1 MKRYSFVITLV
12 SVSMVFSGICF
23 AQQQNTGCGLGSMA
37 FEGQAGL
44 VQQVLAV
51 TTNGSFGTQ
60 TFGITSGTS
69 KCERPKSYVDNENIN
84 KFVAENM
91 DSLAKDIA
99 RGSGEHLYAL
109 SVLMDIPL
117 SGKARWNAGL
127 QKNFSRIYPSA
138 DVSHVEVIKNIEA
151 VMAAQS

>member
-1 MKRYSFVITLV
+1 MKRYSIVITLV
-12 SVSMVFSGICF
+12 SVSMAFSGICF

-37 FEGQAGL
+37 FENQTGL

-84 KFVAENM
+84 KFVSENM

-109 SVLMDIPL
+109 SVLMDIPQSEEL
-117 SGKARWNAGL
+117 SGTPACRGISPGSIPQPTSATWRS
-127 QKNFSRIYPSA
+127 SRTLKP
-138 DVSHVEVIKNIEA
+138 
-151 VMAAQS
+151 